1 MSVLS
6 LRPLLGRVQLVN
18 GLITLKST
26 LLLVLTCMKRKRTER
41 KKQPRFVF
49 SLFCSLAYLHAS
61 QLFDVFA
68 VPTFA
73 AALQGIRSLTRL
85 LAHEEEV
92 ILVGR
97 RSWSLSEEQSRVLRL
112 RRSSPDDVSCRR
124 LIGGQQE
131 RERCLSVRASSQMQL
146 QLLSHSSAPRAA
158 AGRASVRVCQ
168 RPGLSVNER
177 VCMRSSASSLRRK

>member
-1 MSVLS
+1 MFFS
-6 LRPLLGRVQLVN
+6 LRPLLGRVQLVIR
-18 GLITLKST
+18 LITLKST
-26 LLLVLTCMKRKRTER
+26 PLLVLTCMKRKRTER
-41 KKQPRFVF
+41 KKQSRFVPSHICTRPSCLMF
-49 SLFCSLAYLHAS
+49 LQCLS
-61 QLFDVFA
+61 
-68 VPTFA
+68 TFA

-97 RSWSLSEEQSRVLRL
+97 RSWSLSEEQSKVLRL

-131 RERCLSVRASSQMQL
+131 CERCLSVRASSQLQL